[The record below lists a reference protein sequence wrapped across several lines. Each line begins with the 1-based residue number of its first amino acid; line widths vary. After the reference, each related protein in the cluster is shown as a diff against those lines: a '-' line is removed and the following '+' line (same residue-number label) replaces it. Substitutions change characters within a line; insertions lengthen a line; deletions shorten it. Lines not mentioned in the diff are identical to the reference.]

1 MKYLKLYEDLHQPS
15 NAKKKFRLVQL
26 GLSESGLK
34 VLSVTVHWESLD
46 DFADTK
52 YKDHYVAKGPIFTLY
67 DYDNWPVSDSH
78 DGWQESI
85 DDIWSDWKEWFGQE
99 GDSDEIFDHLIREA
113 RNGRWDLLHLR
124 NEGQFYDPYTRE
136 MVGTG
141 SIQNPKLNESLDQD
155 EYATSVEDAIEKFSK
170 WNRLDRLGLAGRIKL
185 AQIETQSE
193 GTDPDLGF
201 PAHIDSAKFREF
213 KKFVK
218 RFGVVHTNSYAGRS
232 KDDRTINAHLWEMP
246 YTSAQAFSNL
256 PELEDSEFGTVK
268 IYKEPADRIWYPW
281 LREITDE
288 GRVNESTSINQ
299 KLRLFRLGLM
309 DPTRFEIG
317 LINATVRGAKAAD
330 FQIGSS
336 MARAHEKIYQEIKV
350 RARELG
356 AYLSSLSKYNHFNP
370 EPVNYINFTCVGPV
384 ESLAILVPEIK
395 AKLSELNRNDEI
407 EIMVEADRPGLVSP
421 LIKREWIKLVQD
433 NRFDEGRV
441 NESTSI
447 NHKLRLFRLG
457 LMDPTDFEINT
468 MSVVVDGPISQL
480 RKGRLKYVTVIK
492 GMYNEIKERAR
503 ELGVY
508 LTVFAPYSLRYID
521 GVNHVQFSCHGPVES
536 LDILEPEI
544 NAMLSELNRNNE
556 ININVTNRSLYTG
569 PGQTTQVFDNWAEW
583 AKTNLSDI

>member
-1 MKYLKLYEDLHQPS
+1 LKYLKLYEDLHQPS

-34 VLSVTVHWESLD
+34 VLSVTIHWESLD

-52 YKDHYVAKGPIFTLY
+52 HKDHYVAQGPLFTLY
-67 DYDNWPVSDSH
+67 DYDNWPVSNSH

-113 RNGRWDLLHLR
+113 SAGRWDLLHLR
-124 NEGQFYDPYTRE
+124 EEGQFYDPYTRE
-136 MVGTG
+136 LVGTG
-141 SIQNPKLNESLDQD
+141 SMQNPKLNESLDQD

-232 KDDRTINAHLWEMP
+232 KDDRPINAHLWEMP

-288 GRVNESTSINQ
+288 GRVNESTSIN
-299 KLRLFRLGLM
+299 
-309 DPTRFEIG
+309 
-317 LINATVRGAKAAD
+317 
-330 FQIGSS
+330 
-336 MARAHEKIYQEIKV
+336 
-350 RARELG
+350 
-356 AYLSSLSKYNHFNP
+356 
-370 EPVNYINFTCVGPV
+370 
-384 ESLAILVPEIK
+384 
-395 AKLSELNRNDEI
+395 
-407 EIMVEADRPGLVSP
+407 
-421 LIKREWIKLVQD
+421 
-433 NRFDEGRV
+433 
-441 NESTSI
+441 
-447 NHKLRLFRLG
+447 HKLRLFKLG

-492 GMYNEIKERAR
+492 GMYNEIKERAK

-521 GVNHVQFSCHGPVES
+521 PVNHVQFSCHGPVES

-544 NAMLSELNRNNE
+544 TAMLSELNLNNE
-556 ININVTNRSLYTG
+556 INVNITNRSLYTG

-583 AKTNLSDI
+583 AETNLSDI

>member
-1 MKYLKLYEDLHQPS
+1 MKYLKLYEDLQQPS

-34 VLSVTVHWESLD
+34 VLSVTVHWEIVPA
-46 DFADTK
+46 DFADTE
-52 YKDHYVAKGPIFTLY
+52 YKDHYVAQGPLFTLY
-67 DYDNWPVSDSH
+67 DYDNWPVSDSN

-85 DDIWSDWKEWFGQE
+85 VDIWSDWKEWFGQE

-113 RNGRWDLLHLR
+113 SAGRWDLLHLR

-136 MVGTG
+136 LVGTG
-141 SIQNPKLNESLDQD
+141 SMQNPKLNESVDQD

-232 KDDRTINAHLWEMP
+232 KDDRTINAHLWLMP
-246 YTSAQAFSNL
+246 YKSAQAFSNL
-256 PELEDSEFGTVK
+256 PELKDSDFGTVK
-268 IYKEPADRIWYPW
+268 IYEDPADRIWYPW

-309 DPTRFEIG
+309 DPT
-317 LINATVRGAKAAD
+317 K
-330 FQIGSS
+330 
-336 MARAHEKIYQEIKV
+336 
-350 RARELG
+350 
-356 AYLSSLSKYNHFNP
+356 
-370 EPVNYINFTCVGPV
+370 
-384 ESLAILVPEIK
+384 
-395 AKLSELNRNDEI
+395 
-407 EIMVEADRPGLVSP
+407 
-421 LIKREWIKLVQD
+421 
-433 NRFDEGRV
+433 
-441 NESTSI
+441 
-447 NHKLRLFRLG
+447 
-457 LMDPTDFEINT
+457 FEINIL
-468 MSVVVDGPISQL
+468 SVAVDGPISQL

-492 GMYNEIKERAR
+492 GMYNEIKERAK

-508 LTVFAPYSLRYID
+508 LTAFAPYSLRYID
-521 GVNHVQFSCHGPVES
+521 PVNHVQFSCHGPVES

-556 ININVTNRSLYTG
+556 INVNITNRSLYTG
-569 PGQTTQVFDNWAEW
+569 PGQSTQVFDNWAEW
-583 AKTNLSDI
+583 AKTNLSNR